1 MRRLIF
7 LILTLQTA
15 TLHAQDPL
23 PAIGSWREHL
33 PYNSAI
39 AVGRIGGTVYCATP
53 YSLFSVDIST
63 KEVER
68 MSRVTGLSETGIS
81 CVYADEVNG
90 KLLVAYTNS
99 NIDVLTNNK
108 RINVPDIKRDG
119 RTGDKHIYRI
129 SASGSNYYLCSGL
142 GVIVLDGSKYEIR
155 DSWFIGNGGNPVK
168 VSGFCQAGGFYYAA
182 TAEGL
187 KRAPVNA
194 SNLADY
200 SSWQLLGG
208 ANGLSSGA
216 CEQVVSFSGKLIAQQ
231 HDSLFVLNGN
241 TWNLFY
247 ADGWPFTDVTLSPA
261 ALMVCERQNNGAARV
276 IQLNADG
283 TTARILQQAGPV
295 SYPRQAIVV
304 NNDAWL
310 ADQFGGLSRFS
321 GNASEQFKPNSPEAT
336 ASGEMQVIDQ
346 IVYITAGEVNESWN
360 YQYNGNGVYRLKAGV
375 WTNFNR
381 FKFPALDSML
391 DFITVAADTRDGSV
405 WAGSYGGGLLHIKAN
420 DQFEILKQG
429 VIGNTV
435 GDPLS
440 YRVSGL
446 AFDEDHDL
454 WVANYGSPQPIRV
467 RKADGNWKSFTP
479 PFFNA
484 ENAWSQIV
492 TGDQHTVWVVGP
504 KGNGLICYDPGA
516 SIDEVTDDHWRKFSA
531 GAGSGNLPSSDVRC
545 IAKDKNGY
553 IWVGTADGI
562 GVIQCPFDIFSAQTC
577 EAVWPVVAQGNF
589 AGYLFKGE
597 MVQAIAVDGADRKW
611 VGTRNGVWLV
621 STDGTKI
628 IYRFTEDNSPL
639 LGNDVRK
646 ITIDGHTGEVFFATS
661 KGVCSF
667 RSTAT
672 EGAPVQ
678 DKEVLIFPNPVPPG
692 FSGTIGIRGLVNNAI
707 VKITE
712 PDGRLVYQTRALGGQ
727 AVWDGRNYRREK
739 ISSGVYLVLV
749 SDDGRTE
756 HTAGKIV
763 FLQH

>member
-1 MRRLIF
+1 MLYFITG
-7 LILTLQTA
+7 ILLSLA
-15 TLHAQDPL
+15 ALAQDPL
-23 PAIGSWREHL
+23 PAIGNWREHL

-39 AVGRIGGTVYCATP
+39 GTGTISGTVYCATP
-53 YSLFSVDIST
+53 YSLFSVDLST

-81 CVYADEVNG
+81 CIFADDAAK
-90 KLLVAYTNS
+90 KLIVAYSNS
-99 NIDVLTNNK
+99 NIDVLTAN
-108 RINVPDIKRDG
+108 RIINVPDIKRDG
-119 RTGDKHIYRI
+119 RTGDKNIYRI
-129 SASGSNYYLCSGL
+129 SASGSNYFLCTGL
-142 GVIVLDGSKYEIR
+142 GVIVLDGNKYEIR
-155 DSWFIGNGGNPVK
+155 DSWFIGTGGNPVK
-168 VSGFCQAGGFYYAA
+168 VSGFCNANGFYYAA

-200 SSWQLLGG
+200 SNWQTLSGT
-208 ANGLSSGA
+208 NGLSAGA
-216 CEQVVSFSGKLIAQQ
+216 CDQVVSFSAKLIAQQ
-231 HDSLFVLNGN
+231 HDSLFAFNGTN
-241 TWNLFY
+241 WNLFY
-247 ADGWPFTDVTLSPA
+247 ADGWPFTDVTLSA
-261 ALMVCERQNNGAARV
+261 TALMVCERQNSGAARV

-283 TTARILQQAGPV
+283 STARILQQAGPV
-295 SYPRQAIVV
+295 SFPRQAIVI
-304 NNDAWL
+304 NSDAWL

-321 GNASEQFKPNSPEAT
+321 GNTSEQFKPNSPEAT
-336 ASGEMQVIDQ
+336 ASGEMQVTEQ
-346 IVYITAGEVNESWN
+346 ALYITAGEVNESWN
-360 YQYNGNGVYRLKAGV
+360 YQYNGNGVYRLKDGV

-381 FKFPALDSML
+381 FRFPALDTLL
-391 DFITVAADTRDGSV
+391 DFITIAADNRDGSV
-405 WAGSYGGGLLHIKAN
+405 WAGSYGGGLLHIKPN
-420 DQFEILKQG
+420 DQFEIFKQG
-429 VIGNTV
+429 TIGNTI

-446 AFDEDHDL
+446 AFDNDHNL
-454 WVANYGSPQPIRV
+454 WIANYGAAQPLRV
-467 RKADGNWKSFTP
+467 RKADGSIRAFTP
-479 PFFNA
+479 PYFNP
-484 ENAWSQIV
+484 ENAYAQLIAD
-492 TGDQHTVWVVGP
+492 DQQYIWAVGP
-504 KGNGLICYDPGA
+504 KGNGLICYDHGA
-516 SIDEVTDDHWRKFSA
+516 DIDNVNDDHWRKFSA

-621 STDGTKI
+621 SADGTQL

-639 LGNDVRK
+639 LGNDVKK
-646 ITIDGHTGEVFFATS
+646 ITIDGRTGEVFFATS

-672 EGAPVQ
+672 EGATQ
-678 DKEVLIFPNPVPPG
+678 QQKDILIFPNPVPPG
-692 FSGTIGIRGLVNNAI
+692 FTGTIGMRGLVNNAI

-712 PDGRLVYQTRALGGQ
+712 LDGRLVYQTRALGGQ
-727 AVWDGRNYRREK
+727 AVWDGRNYRGQK